1 MSVQNDLLEESLNP
15 IDSVEEVLSS
25 NNWVFN
31 RMNDD
36 ELMVQVRGKTSEYRL
51 FFIWQQDMNAMQF
64 CCQFE
69 SPVSRANYE
78 PAARALLGVNEKLWM
93 GHFDLPHDTM
103 IPCFRHTCL
112 FHGISRGAGSEQ
124 IQDLVEISLAQC
136 ERYLPMFSLFSNA
149 GAAVDEQ
156 TLQLALMETAGQ
168 S

>member
-1 MSVQNDLLEESLNP
+1 MSSQNENFEDAANP

-36 ELMVQVRGKTSEYRL
+36 ELMVQVAGKACEYRL
-51 FFIWQQDMNAMQF
+51 FFIWQEDMNAMQF

-69 SPVSRANYE
+69 SPVSIKNRDI
-78 PAARALLGVNEKLWM
+78 AAKALLSVNESLWM
-93 GHFDLPHDTM
+93 GHFDLPRETN

-112 FHGISRGAGSEQ
+112 FHGLSRSAGSEQ
-124 IQDLVEISLAQC
+124 ISDLVTISLAQC
-136 ERYLPMFSLFSNA
+136 EKYFPLFNILSLAESS
-149 GAAVDEQ
+149 DERS
-156 TLQLALMETAGQ
+156 LQLALMETAGR